1 MSRDFL
7 LMRDTS
13 EANIKKTDKLVLFRK
28 MLSTK
33 MYDTEYASKRN
44 QIFCLLI
51 STRDESS
58 ATILRVTQREQ
69 RDRRDRSGSRADAR
83 DWSTARH
90 KQSLPASAVR
100 CRICTTRCHTRR
112 RQGRGASRTQG
123 RGEGLP
129 RTVSPSPHHEGM
141 GVYRRPHQ
149 LGHLSYDP
157 SVAFPTRRTGATG
170 ATGATLRPRDPARG
184 GGVRGAGE
192 EEGTVGDRSRVVS
205 RESPTLPSVS
215 SAHTVLRSRRDPRLP
230 PLPIGPICPQ
240 SFW

>member
-13 EANIKKTDKLVLFRK
+13 EAKIKKIDKYIY
-28 MLSTK
+28 S
-33 MYDTEYASKRN
+33 EYASKRN
-44 QIFCLLI
+44 QIFCL
-51 STRDESS
+51 
-58 ATILRVTQREQ
+58 
-69 RDRRDRSGSRADAR
+69 
-83 DWSTARH
+83 
-90 KQSLPASAVR
+90 LPASAVR

-123 RGEGLP
+123 
-129 RTVSPSPHHEGM
+129 
-141 GVYRRPHQ
+141 
-149 LGHLSYDP
+149 
-157 SVAFPTRRTGATG
+157 
-170 ATGATLRPRDPARG
+170 G
-184 GGVRGAGE
+184 G
-192 EEGTVGDRSRVVS
+192 EGTVGDRSRVVS